1 MRWQTFQ
8 SIDGCVQ
15 IWSNDITSMVLHLV
29 FSETLQTRR
38 LPLDHRTCLDRQ
50 ASSVGSTGRAISY
63 NCSISSEKKTLNFLM
78 KKRIQPLNHFS
89 AYTVC
94 FSGNYLQ
101 PFCFNNFNV
110 FPFLFPS
117 LSSCIVT
124 CLEAKFKLSFVL
136 FFFPH
141 RGICKT
147 EVRVTG
153 IFCMTS
159 ILPKNRAWIKLPISS
174 FCHYLVGVGFQLLF
188 VIRFLYL

>member
-1 MRWQTFQ
+1 
-8 SIDGCVQ
+8 
-15 IWSNDITSMVLHLV
+15 MVLHLV
-29 FSETLQTRR
+29 FSETLQTRK

-101 PFCFNNFNV
+101 PFCFNNFNM

-124 CLEAKFKLSFVL
+124 CLEAKFKLSFV
-136 FFFPH
+136 FFFSTPRH
-141 RGICKT
+141 
-147 EVRVTG
+147 
-153 IFCMTS
+153 
-159 ILPKNRAWIKLPISS
+159 L
-174 FCHYLVGVGFQLLF
+174 
-188 VIRFLYL
+188 